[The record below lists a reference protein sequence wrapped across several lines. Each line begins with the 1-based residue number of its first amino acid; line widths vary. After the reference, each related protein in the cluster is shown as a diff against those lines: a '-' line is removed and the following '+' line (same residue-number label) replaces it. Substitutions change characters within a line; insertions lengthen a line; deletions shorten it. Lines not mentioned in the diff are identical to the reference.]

1 MKYYCAT
8 MKRSILFKLTQDSNY
23 SNKSTL
29 TSSLVSAYSF
39 GISSLRLLH
48 ERIENWFFFR
58 VIENWLNIMQHQSRN
73 NLSIFW
79 SWSEKARTYK
89 QTNQK
94 LLFKVVRSILVK
106 GKVCIVLNHIIWT
119 NLIEKS
125 LEKPNVPF
133 ILHTS
138 SVNAIR
144 HQILKKHDSQLC
156 ILYSIEK
163 CPRVEIHPGFQ
174 LWAEIHQALFFQFFS
189 SVRLFDWKV
198 LVNGIE
204 CL

>member
-133 ILHTS
+133 ILHTT

-144 HQILKKHDSQLC
+144 HQILKKTWQPIFAFYTVLKNARGSRFTQVETLSWDSPSY
-156 ILYSIEK
+156 IF
-163 CPRVEIHPGFQ
+163 PFF
-174 LWAEIHQALFFQFFS
+174 LFCQSFWWESFS
-189 SVRLFDWKV
+189 KWP
-198 LVNGIE
+198 
-204 CL
+204 